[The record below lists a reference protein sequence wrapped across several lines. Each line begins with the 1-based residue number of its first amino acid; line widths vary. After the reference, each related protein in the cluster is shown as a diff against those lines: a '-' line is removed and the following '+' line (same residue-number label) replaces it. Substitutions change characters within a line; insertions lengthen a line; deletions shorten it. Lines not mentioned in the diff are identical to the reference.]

1 MIKILIIIVALLAG
15 LTLAP
20 ELSANKGYILLSIDG
35 YTTYETT
42 IISAVLMAI
51 IFYFVLIAIE
61 WVLRK
66 LLSMNSVT
74 RGWFASRKTKKAQKN
89 KNLGMLALFEGD
101 DKQAHKLLEKSAPQ
115 SDSPA
120 LTYIAAARAAHNQG
134 KYEIRDRHF
143 QRAYDEGKGSHL
155 ATGLAWAELQ
165 IDAEQYKNAQKTLSE
180 LEKSYPKKPRISAL
194 YLNVYPALGE
204 WQNYIDLLTR
214 KRNPL
219 SLSEEARTEKLLTG
233 YVHLFQQKAAES
245 GETLQL
251 FWDKGVSRWMRKELA
266 YQKACLDAQIET
278 GNDLFAEKFLLDK
291 LKKQFSIDLVPY
303 ISKFKISIYEPF
315 VLLLEDKLLND
326 PDNALLHQTL
336 AYLLV
341 KEEKADSAIEHLQE
355 SIKTNPNVKDYA
367 VLADQ
372 LQKQQR
378 VEEANECYR
387 LGLSLAVSEA

>member
-51 IFYFVLIAIE
+51 VFYFILIAIE

-89 KNLGMLALFEGD
+89 KNLGMIALFEGNN
-101 DKQAHKLLEKSAPQ
+101 KQAHKLLEKSAPR

-134 KYEIRDRHF
+134 KYELRDQHF

-165 IDAEQYKNAQKTLSE
+165 IDAKQYNNAQKTLSE
-180 LEKSYPKKPRISAL
+180 LEKIYPKKSRISEL
-194 YLNVYPALGE
+194 YLEVYPAIGK
-204 WQNYIDLLTR
+204 WQSYIDLLNR
-214 KRNPL
+214 KRSPL
-219 SLSEEARTEKLLTG
+219 FLSEEQRTEKLVTG
-233 YVHLFQQKAAES
+233 YLHLFQQKAAES
-245 GETLQL
+245 GEALQL
-251 FWDKGVSRWMRKELA
+251 FWEKNMSRWMRKELA
-266 YQKACLDAQIET
+266 YQKAYLDAQIGA

-291 LKKQFSIDLVPY
+291 LKKQFSIELVPY
-303 ISKFKISIYEPF
+303 INQCEISIDEPF
-315 VLLLEDKLLND
+315 ISLLEDRLLND
-326 PDNALLHQTL
+326 ADNALLHHTL

-341 KEEKADSAIEHLQE
+341 KEEKPESAIAHLQE
-355 SIKTNPNVKDYA
+355 SIKTNPNVQDYA
-367 VLADQ
+367 VLAEQ
-372 LQKQQR
+372 LQKQER
-378 VEEANECYR
+378 VDEANECYR